1 MIRAAMLWGG
11 VSGYAAACWRAM
23 AARTDVALRV
33 LVPAPN
39 ASAPFDA
46 SLMSGFESRLLTPT
60 EVPNYELV
68 RDELL
73 KNDPQVIVLPGWMK
87 PLHPTKLAADPK
99 LAGRRLI
106 MFLDTPFRGTWRQYL
121 GKWANASYFKRLSLA
136 VGAGDR
142 SRTLA
147 QILGI
152 NDSIV
157 RTGCYGIDFPFF
169 EPALAKRVEAGSWPR
184 RFLFSG
190 RYFSA
195 DKGLDLLVEGYR
207 LYRERVTD
215 PWELSTCGAGPDE
228 GLVAGKPGITNL
240 RFVQPDQQQAL
251 YASVGAFV
259 LPSRYDPWPLVIV
272 EACASGLPVLCSSR
286 CGSAVD
292 LVRPYYNGQVF
303 ASDHAEPVAGGM
315 QWLHE
320 ELERD
325 PSSGYAMGVRS
336 QQLARPFGADF
347 WAARWAGYFQEALR
361 EKMPGH

>member
-1 MIRAAMLWGG
+1 MLWGG

-33 LVPAPN
+33 VVPAPN

-46 SLMSGFESRLLTPT
+46 SLMSGFESRLLTPA

-121 GKWANASYFKRLSLA
+121 GKWANASYFKRLSLV

-157 RTGCYGIDFPFF
+157 RTGTYGFDYHLMSVNFDASSASRP
-169 EPALAKRVEAGSWPR
+169 WPR
-184 RFLFSG
+184 RFIFAG
-190 RYFSA
+190 RYVVA
-195 DKGLDLLVEGYR
+195 QKGLDLLVEGYR
-207 LYRERVTD
+207 LYRGRVAD
-215 PWELSTCGAGPDE
+215 PWELHTCGTGPDANLLR
-228 GLVAGKPGITNL
+228 GQPGIIDHG
-240 RFVQPDQQQAL
+240 FVQPSDQPGL
-251 YASVGAFV
+251 FASSGGFV
-259 LPSRYDPWPLVIV
+259 LPSRYEPWGVAIA
-272 EACASGLPVLCSSR
+272 EAGAAGLPLLCSSR
-286 CGSAVD
+286 CSAAVD

-303 ASDHAEPVAGGM
+303 ASDHAEPVAGAM

-320 ELERD
+320 ELERA

-361 EKMPGH
+361 EKLPGH